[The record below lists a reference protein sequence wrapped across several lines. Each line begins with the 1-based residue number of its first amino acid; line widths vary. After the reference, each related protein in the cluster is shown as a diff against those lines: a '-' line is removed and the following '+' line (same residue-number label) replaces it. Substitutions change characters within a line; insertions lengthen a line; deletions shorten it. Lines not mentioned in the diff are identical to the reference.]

1 MPGWILILVLVDPA
15 GYAAQIESVA
25 TPFAS
30 HEACNTAGVEAR
42 AWLPILTKPGSS
54 TWSRIDWVCVETGET
69 RPAREVCEEREAA
82 RQKMRAQFRAISRK
96 VVDETDRVLAPAPA
110 TPEVKP

>member
-30 HEACNTAGVEAR
+30 HEACNFAGSEAR
-42 AWLPILTKPGSS
+42 TLPVLAKPGSS
-54 TWSRIDWVCVETGET
+54 VWNRIDWVCVETGKA
-69 RPAREVCEEREAA
+69 RPAREVCEEREAS
-82 RQKMRAQFRAISRK
+82 RETMRVQLRALSRK